1 MAAELRKVFGK
12 SVRGLSFLGRKDAYK
27 RMGAERRGPRGRG
40 GPLPRPGPHPRVG
53 PAPAPGVAPPRG
65 LLAPWLFSL
74 KNTFYNFSGIFREL
88 LNPAQKKDTK
98 CNSAENS
105 VSSG

>member
-1 MAAELRKVFGK
+1 MRW
-12 SVRGLSFLGRKDAYK
+12 
-27 RMGAERRGPRGRG
+27 GAERRCPRGRG
-40 GPLPRPGPHPRVG
+40 GPRPRPRSHHPRVG
-53 PAPAPGVAPPRG
+53 PSLAPGVAPPRS

-74 KNTFYNFSGIFREL
+74 KNPFSDFSGIFRKL
-88 LNPAQKKDTK
+88 VNPAQKKDTK